1 MGRLAIKL
9 AAILDGFDV
18 DKPDEFVGRSTA
30 MTTTLASA
38 SYGTEM
44 LRIIG
49 FVYEKQANEFVNDP
63 VGGLGTW
70 ADLGLRSTYARFEQA
85 RGRVN
90 SQVNAAQAGWKAYS
104 VYRAGEAEALKAGAD
119 ADKSDRA
126 KQSEGESQGEP
137 SSKESPSDAKSASA
151 DAARAKYTQNAMP
164 HVLEAL
170 WNASAL
176 DIEHTIRNV
185 CFKVRGFPVSHA
197 PPSGLRILVLRRE
210 HYEPEGTVIP
220 IPHTM
225 EYSIPF
231 PIPHTNPSY
240 TWSDRLTLTS
250 LPYQGASRL
259 FGGQKEASDASRR
272 ADAIGAHLSKRQ
284 VSGWRETGRDGEPGE
299 GDAQGVY

>member
-63 VGGLGTW
+63 VGGLGNW

-137 SSKESPSDAKSASA
+137 SSKESSSDAKSASA

-210 HYEPEGTVIP
+210 HYEQKG
-220 IPHTM
+220 
-225 EYSIPF
+225 
-231 PIPHTNPSY
+231 
-240 TWSDRLTLTS
+240 
-250 LPYQGASRL
+250 RL
-259 FGGQKEASDASRR
+259 FQSLILWS
-272 ADAIGAHLSKRQ
+272 
-284 VSGWRETGRDGEPGE
+284 T
-299 GDAQGVY
+299 VYPFQSLILILHTHGPTD